1 MSHRDHSSP
10 VPEALLAQNSRHL
23 ELAIGWIS
31 ALIAL
36 LLAAFDLFLATPIV
50 SGRFKELGL
59 WGLLALSVV
68 ITYFF
73 ASVGYRLIR
82 AKPNSVDSVASSTT
96 WFTCFGLFLA
106 LSLASALAAIFKQD
120 FQFAQGAAL
129 SGLLA
134 LFSFGAG
141 SHFRRGRKRSAA

>member
-1 MSHRDHSSP
+1 MSHRDHSTP
-10 VPEALLAQNSRHL
+10 VQEALLAQSSRHF
-23 ELAIGWIS
+23 EHAIGWIS

-36 LLAAFDLFLATPIV
+36 LLAAFDLFLAAPIV
-50 SGRFKELGL
+50 SGRYKELGL

-82 AKPNSVDSVASSTT
+82 SKPNSVGSIASPTA
-96 WFTCFGLFLA
+96 WFTCFGLFLV
-106 LSLASALAAIFKQD
+106 LSIAFVLAAIFKRD

-134 LFSFGAG
+134 LLAFGAG